1 MAQAD
6 WFLHMQERMGPARA
20 QRLARWILETLLV
33 ALLAGTLVLVGLAR
47 LAPAMGH
54 PVFIIRSGSMVPAIP
69 VGAAVVL
76 DRGAA
81 GVRIGDVV
89 SLRLD
94 DGAIFTHRVTRL
106 VQLDKVPYVATKG
119 DANRAED
126 PALTPLSQV
135 IGRVG
140 LTVPLAGFLMAGLA
154 RPAGVAT
161 ALLAALTLLAALWL
175 LDEDEAAVRGP
186 ARPHPARA
194 VRPRCGYGHPLEP

>member
-1 MAQAD
+1 MK
-6 WFLHMQERMGPARA
+6 ERTGLARA

-33 ALLAGTLVLVGLAR
+33 ALLAGTLVLVGLTR
-47 LAPAMGH
+47 LVPATGH

-94 DGAIFTHRVTRL
+94 NGAVFTHRVTRL
-106 VQLDKVPYVATKG
+106 VRLNKVPYVATKG

-140 LTVPLAGFLMAGLA
+140 LTVPLAGFLMTGLA
-154 RPAGVAT
+154 QPAGVAT

-175 LDEDEAAVRGP
+175 LDEDEAAVRGLASP
-186 ARPHPARA
+186 DADRPL
-194 VRPRCGYGHPLEP
+194 RPRCGYGHTLER